1 MVWRIEGLI
10 EGALICSAESS
21 TGFYEIVSVWVASED
36 SIGSGGPKVVLP
48 TLLPTLER
56 CDCGS

>member
-1 MVWRIEGLI
+1 M
-10 EGALICSAESS
+10 
-21 TGFYEIVSVWVASED
+21 WVASED